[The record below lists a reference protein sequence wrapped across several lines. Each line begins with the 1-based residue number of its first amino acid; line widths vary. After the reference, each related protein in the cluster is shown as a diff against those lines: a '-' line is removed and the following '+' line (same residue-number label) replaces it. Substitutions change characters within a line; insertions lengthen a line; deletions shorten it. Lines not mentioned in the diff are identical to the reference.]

1 MSTKRWQE
9 LGRAFE
15 KNAEELDRL
24 YHSLDSELELDQ
36 VSASWQFLVE
46 HGLVVGNPSL
56 GYTPSPSLLQLG
68 DTLSLVENRQTQVP
82 DIAEW
87 LKNLEYLIQRY
98 HIAKSEQDETDYIL
112 TKREIHTSILYMQS
126 HLDGEI
132 SQIEYYLDNKFGHV
146 NSLKAKQKENEYCIQ
161 RASRYSEKL
170 TIITVPEINRLCGND
185 AELMGFFYRKLFPSV
200 RNCRER
206 LLAAIPRLK
215 HILWEYRRTNQRTRL
230 VRAMNNYLQAG
241 RGFSGDGLTE
251 QHLKETP
258 FNVIAAEPMAGHADV
273 LIEKDRQDLIKIV
286 ESMRSSKYETVLH
299 EEAEESVLIER
310 DEIREAE
317 IPAPVLEPFLIAF
330 IKSLKEGEQSARKFW
345 STQKSEIVSP
355 GIWIWWLHQELRKL
369 NRTEMVVTPIKEI
382 VPVYSANHIVTD
394 LLVRHDGEK

>member
-1 MSTKRWQE
+1 MSAKRWQV

-15 KNAEELDRL
+15 KNAEALDCL

-36 VSASWQFLVE
+36 VTASWQFLVE
-46 HGLVVGNPSL
+46 HGLVVGNAAL

-68 DTLSLVENRQTQVP
+68 DILSLVENRQTQVP

-87 LKNLEYLIQRY
+87 LKNLERLVQRY
-98 HIAKSEQDETDYIL
+98 HIAKSEQNETDQML
-112 TKREIHTSILYMQS
+112 AKREIHTNILYMQS

-146 NSLKAKQKENEYCIQ
+146 NSLKAKRQENEYCIQ
-161 RASRYSEKL
+161 RASRYAEKL
-170 TIITVPEINRLCGND
+170 TIINVPEINRLCGND
-185 AELMGFFYRKLFPSV
+185 AELMGFFYRKLFPAV

-241 RGFSGDGLTE
+241 RGFSGEGLTE

-258 FNVIAAEPMAGHADV
+258 FNLIVAKPMVSYADV
-273 LIEKDRQDLIKIV
+273 LIEKNRQDFINIV
-286 ESMRSSKYETVLH
+286 ECMRSSKYESVLH
-299 EEAEESVLIER
+299 EEVEENSLIER
-310 DEIREAE
+310 DEIKSTE

-345 STQKSEIVSP
+345 LAQNSEIVSP
-355 GIWIWWLHQELRKL
+355 GIWVWWLHQELRKL
-369 NRTEMVVTPIKEI
+369 NRTEMVITPVEE
-382 VPVYSANHIVTD
+382 VMPAYSANHIVID
-394 LLVRHDGEK
+394 LLVYRDGGK